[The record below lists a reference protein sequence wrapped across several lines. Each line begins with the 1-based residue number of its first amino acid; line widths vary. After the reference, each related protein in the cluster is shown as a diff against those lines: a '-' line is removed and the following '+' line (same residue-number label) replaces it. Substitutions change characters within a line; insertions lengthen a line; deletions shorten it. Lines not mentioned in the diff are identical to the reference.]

1 MTMLQK
7 AFLELGLNDN
17 HLAVYSSLLEHGP
30 SSAKQLTERLGFNR
44 PTTYDYLKA
53 LMNKGLIM
61 ERFEETKNLY
71 QIDDPQQITRLLDE
85 RVAALTQEREKIAAD
100 LPKLLT
106 KAESIDPKFKFYSGR
121 DGVRQA
127 LNQIVYS
134 GEKEVLVMY
143 SIEDAANLLGEQNM
157 LELNEKR
164 VRSRMSA
171 RGIWSYTNKL
181 EELNKKYNRL
191 DGKDSIREVRMA
203 PKEMEEMKMG
213 YWMAGNIAAFIST
226 KREAYG
232 FVIRSRDFTDF
243 LRAQFE
249 MVWRAST
256 LIVKD

>member
-1 MTMLQK
+1 MLQK

-17 HLAVYSSLLEHGP
+17 HLAVYASLLEHGP

-61 ERFEETKNLY
+61 ERFEGTKNLF
-71 QIDDPQQITRLLDE
+71 QIDDPQHITRLLDE
-85 RVAALTQEREKIAAD
+85 KVAALTEERARVASE

-121 DGVRQA
+121 EGVRQA

-134 GEKEVLVMY
+134 GEKESIALW
-143 SIEDAANLLGEQNM
+143 SIEDVVGLLGAEQMNDI
-157 LELNEKR
+157 NEKR
-164 VRSRMSA
+164 VRNELYVRSV
-171 RGIWSYTNKL
+171 WSYTPNVEKL
-181 EELNKKYNRL
+181 SGDFNRL
-191 DGKDSIREVRMA
+191 DQDSIREVRLA
-203 PKEMEEMKMG
+203 PKDMQTVPMG
-213 YWMAGNIAAFIST
+213 YWMAGNTAAFISSS
-226 KREAYG
+226 REAYG

-249 MVWRAST
+249 MVWSVST